1 MRIIL
6 DAMGTDH
13 APRSEVAGAI
23 EALKELDSDVEIVLV
38 GDQETIE
45 AELAGHDQ
53 IPERLS
59 VHHAPDR
66 VTPEESPSKVI
77 RRNPESSLV
86 VGLKLHRDGA
96 GQAFVSAGSTGAI
109 MATSLFTLRP
119 LPGVDR
125 PSVATILPSAGPPV
139 LLLDAGAN
147 VDCKPHHLVQFAHLG
162 NIYAQVMM
170 GRSDPRIALLNIGEE
185 PGKGDELTTE
195 TYQLLCTEAGLNFV
209 GNVEGRDIIKD
220 VCDVVVCD
228 GFVGNAI
235 LKFYES
241 VAQFIIGLVEAEQ
254 KGKASEGLDLDRV
267 FRVLDYAE
275 TGGAPLLGV
284 GGVPVICHGE
294 STPKAIRNALKMA
307 VRAVR
312 SDMVKHSAQE
322 VALALGHTSRE
333 AS

>member
-170 GRSDPRIALLNIGEE
+170 GRSDPRIALLNIGKE

-241 VAQFIIGLVEAEQ
+241 VAQFIVGLVEAEQ

>member
-77 RRNPESSLV
+77 RGNPESSLV
-86 VGLKLHRDGA
+86 VGLELHRDGA

-241 VAQFIIGLVEAEQ
+241 VAQFIVGLVEAEQ

-294 STPKAIRNALKMA
+294 STPKTIRNALKMA

>member
-86 VGLKLHRDGA
+86 VGLRLHRDGA

-241 VAQFIIGLVEAEQ
+241 VAQFIVGLVEAEQ

>member
-6 DAMGTDH
+6 DAMGTNH

-241 VAQFIIGLVEAEQ
+241 VAQFIVGLVEAEQ

>member
-6 DAMGTDH
+6 DAMGTDQ

-86 VGLKLHRDGA
+86 VGLRLHRDGA

-170 GRSDPRIALLNIGEE
+170 GRSDPRIALLNIGKE

-241 VAQFIIGLVEAEQ
+241 VAQFIVGLVEAEQ

>member
-6 DAMGTDH
+6 DAMGTDQ

-45 AELAGHDQ
+45 AELTGHDQ

-170 GRSDPRIALLNIGEE
+170 GRSDPRIALLNIGKE

-241 VAQFIIGLVEAEQ
+241 VAQFIVGLVEAEQ

>member
-6 DAMGTDH
+6 DAMGTDQ

-241 VAQFIIGLVEAEQ
+241 VAQFIVGLVEAEQ

>member
-53 IPERLS
+53 IPEGLS

-125 PSVATILPSAGPPV
+125 PSVATILPSAGSRV

-241 VAQFIIGLVEAEQ
+241 VAQFIVGLVEAEQ

>member
-53 IPERLS
+53 IPEGLS

-86 VGLKLHRDGA
+86 VGLRLHRDGA

-241 VAQFIIGLVEAEQ
+241 VAQFIVGLVEAEQ

>member
-45 AELAGHDQ
+45 AELTGHDQ

-86 VGLKLHRDGA
+86 VGLRLHRDGA

-170 GRSDPRIALLNIGEE
+170 GRSDPRIALLNIGKE

-241 VAQFIIGLVEAEQ
+241 VAQFIVGLVEAEQ

>member
-13 APRSEVAGAI
+13 APRSEVAGAL
-23 EALKELDSDVEIVLV
+23 EALKEFDSDVEIVLV
-38 GDQETIE
+38 GDRETIE
-45 AELAGHDQ
+45 EEFGQHDD
-53 IPERLS
+53 IPERLL

-66 VTPEESPSKVI
+66 VTSEESPSKVI
-77 RRNPESSLV
+77 RRNPDSSLV
-86 VGLKLHRDGA
+86 VGLKLHRDGL
-96 GQAFVSAGSTGAI
+96 GHAFVSAGSTGAI

-125 PSVATILPSAGPPV
+125 PSVATTLPSSGAPV

-147 VDCKPHHLVQFAHLG
+147 VDCKPYHLVQFAHLG
-162 NIYAQVMM
+162 NIYAQDMM
-170 GRSDPRIALLNIGEE
+170 GRSNPRIALLNIGEE
-185 PGKGDELTTE
+185 PGKGDELTSE
-195 TYQLLCTEAGLNFV
+195 TYRLLSREAGLNFV

-228 GFVGNAI
+228 GFVGNVL

-241 VAQFIIGLVEAEQ
+241 VAQFIIGLVEAERE
-254 KGKASEGLDLDRV
+254 GKAEDGLDLDHA

-284 GGVPVICHGE
+284 GGVSVICHGE
-294 STPKAIRNALKMA
+294 SPPKAIRNALALA

-312 SDMVKHSAQE
+312 SDMVRHSAQE
-322 VALALGHTSRE
+322 VALVLGPPSRE

>member
-170 GRSDPRIALLNIGEE
+170 GRSDPRIALLNIGKE

-195 TYQLLCTEAGLNFV
+195 TYQLLCTEVGLNFV

-241 VAQFIIGLVEAEQ
+241 VAQFIVGLVEAEQ

>member
-86 VGLKLHRDGA
+86 VGLRLHRDGA

-170 GRSDPRIALLNIGEE
+170 GRSDPRIALLNIGKE

-241 VAQFIIGLVEAEQ
+241 VAQFIVGLVEAEQ

>member
-38 GDQETIE
+38 GDQKTIE

-220 VCDVVVCD
+220 ACDVVVCD

-241 VAQFIIGLVEAEQ
+241 VAQFIVGLVEAEQ

>member
-241 VAQFIIGLVEAEQ
+241 VAQFIVGLVEAEQ

-322 VALALGHTSRE
+322 VALALGHTSLE

>member
-162 NIYAQVMM
+162 NIYARVMM

-241 VAQFIIGLVEAEQ
+241 VAQFIVGLVEAEQ

>member
-1 MRIIL
+1 M
-6 DAMGTDH
+6 
-13 APRSEVAGAI
+13 
-23 EALKELDSDVEIVLV
+23 
-38 GDQETIE
+38 
-45 AELAGHDQ
+45 
-53 IPERLS
+53 
-59 VHHAPDR
+59 
-66 VTPEESPSKVI
+66 TPEESPSKVI

-220 VCDVVVCD
+220 ACDVVVCD

-241 VAQFIIGLVEAEQ
+241 VAQFIVGLVEAEQ

>member
-6 DAMGTDH
+6 DAMGTDQ

-45 AELAGHDQ
+45 AELTGHDQ

-86 VGLKLHRDGA
+86 VGLRLHRDGA

-170 GRSDPRIALLNIGEE
+170 GRSDPRIALLNIGKE

-241 VAQFIIGLVEAEQ
+241 VAQFIVGLVEAEQ

>member
-53 IPERLS
+53 IPEGLS

-241 VAQFIIGLVEAEQ
+241 VAQFIVGLVEAEQ

>member
-6 DAMGTDH
+6 DAMGTDQ

-53 IPERLS
+53 IPEGLS

-86 VGLKLHRDGA
+86 VGLRLHRDGA

-241 VAQFIIGLVEAEQ
+241 VAQFIVGLVEAEQ

>member
-147 VDCKPHHLVQFAHLG
+147 IDCKPHHLVQFAHLG

-170 GRSDPRIALLNIGEE
+170 GRSDPRIALLNIGKE

-228 GFVGNAI
+228 EFVGNAI

-241 VAQFIIGLVEAEQ
+241 VAQFIVGLVEAEQ

>member
-185 PGKGDELTTE
+185 PGKGDELTIE

-220 VCDVVVCD
+220 ACDVVVCD

-241 VAQFIIGLVEAEQ
+241 VAQFIVGLVEAEQ

>member
-6 DAMGTDH
+6 DAMGTDQ

-170 GRSDPRIALLNIGEE
+170 GRSDPRIALLNIGKE

-241 VAQFIIGLVEAEQ
+241 VAQFIVGLVEAEQ

>member
-1 MRIIL
+1 M
-6 DAMGTDH
+6 
-13 APRSEVAGAI
+13 
-23 EALKELDSDVEIVLV
+23 
-38 GDQETIE
+38 
-45 AELAGHDQ
+45 
-53 IPERLS
+53 
-59 VHHAPDR
+59 
-66 VTPEESPSKVI
+66 
-77 RRNPESSLV
+77 
-86 VGLKLHRDGA
+86 
-96 GQAFVSAGSTGAI
+96 
-109 MATSLFTLRP
+109 
-119 LPGVDR
+119 
-125 PSVATILPSAGPPV
+125 
-139 LLLDAGAN
+139 
-147 VDCKPHHLVQFAHLG
+147 
-162 NIYAQVMM
+162 
-170 GRSDPRIALLNIGEE
+170 
-185 PGKGDELTTE
+185 
-195 TYQLLCTEAGLNFV
+195 

-241 VAQFIIGLVEAEQ
+241 VAQFIVGLVEAEQ
-254 KGKASEGLDLDRV
+254 KGKASEGLDLERV

>member
-220 VCDVVVCD
+220 ACDVVVCD

-241 VAQFIIGLVEAEQ
+241 VAQFIVGLVEAEQ